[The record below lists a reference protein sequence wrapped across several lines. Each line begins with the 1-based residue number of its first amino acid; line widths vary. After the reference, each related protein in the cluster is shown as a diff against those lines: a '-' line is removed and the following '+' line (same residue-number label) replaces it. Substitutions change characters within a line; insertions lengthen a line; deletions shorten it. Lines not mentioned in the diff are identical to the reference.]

1 MDPTE
6 GRLSRSSSAICR
18 PQQGASVHKPY
29 RRPRNRSPEP
39 RSLQYKALERL
50 KKKTLF
56 FALQQEPNAAK
67 YGMISRTKTMQVVEI
82 INFQVNILR

>member
-1 MDPTE
+1 M
-6 GRLSRSSSAICR
+6 LSWFPRR
-18 PQQGASVHKPY
+18 VGGWEKENSV
-29 RRPRNRSPEP
+29 
-39 RSLQYKALERL
+39 
-50 KKKTLF
+50 